1 MFRDANTFS
10 SFSIDDVDAAQAFY
24 GDTLGLDVEKTDM
37 GFLELKLRDGS
48 HVNVYT
54 KPNHQPAT
62 FTVLNFIVPSIDDA
76 VDELNRKGVTM
87 EQYDFG
93 PVKTDARGIARD
105 EGPPIAWFKDPA
117 GNVVSVIET
126 MAGFTE

>member
-1 MFRDANTFS
+1 MFREANTFS

-62 FTVLNFIVPSIDDA
+62 FTVLNFVVPDVEKA
-76 VDELNRKGVTM
+76 VDELVAKGVKM
-87 EQYDFG
+87 EQYNMPQMNQD
-93 PVKTDARGIARD
+93 DRGIARD
-105 EGPPIAWFKDPA
+105 DYGPAIAWFKDPA
-117 GNVVSVIET
+117 GNILAVLESR
-126 MAGFTE
+126 

>member
-62 FTVLNFIVPSIDDA
+62 FTVLNFIVPDVEKA
-76 VDELNRKGVTM
+76 VDELVAKGVKM
-87 EQYDFG
+87 EQYNMPQAKQD
-93 PVKTDARGIARD
+93 DRGIARD
-105 EGPPIAWFKDPA
+105 DYGPAIAWFKDPA
-117 GNVVSVIET
+117 GNILAVLET
-126 MAGFTE
+126 N

>member
-62 FTVLNFIVPSIDDA
+62 FTVLNFIVPDVEKA
-76 VDELNRKGVTM
+76 VDELVAKGVKM
-87 EQYDFG
+87 EQYNVPQMNQD
-93 PVKTDARGIARD
+93 DRGIARD
-105 EGPPIAWFKDPA
+105 DYGPAIAWFKDPA
-117 GNVVSVIET
+117 GNILAVLET
-126 MAGFTE
+126 N